1 MKILTHSSLTV
12 SNKSTMRVSTDNIP
26 IVPNESMI
34 AKLTDSIIA
43 VFA

>member
-1 MKILTHSSLTV
+1 
-12 SNKSTMRVSTDNIP
+12 MRVSTDNIP
-26 IVPNESMI
+26 IVPNENRI